1 MSTLI
6 HSAHPSGIMRDAVER
21 IESLRSDHSKIQY
34 IIGLIH
40 FSIISIS
47 VIVFFLQSDPR
58 FVSITE
64 DMSLLTYQVI
74 PLFAGIGLSLIKHDD
89 NGITVEECSASE
101 SERDS
106 EGESDCERDS
116 VRDEIERMKR
126 ELREKEEELEKM
138 RRRQF
143 EDRIDR
149 RLENLE
155 NMICHTSHDQ
165 NISET
170 TAITVN
176 DTSNSTSMEITW
188 SVTSEGVTETA
199 TAVSRGQCYEGRTIT
214 IQKNIHGNRHSH
226 RRCR

>member
-89 NGITVEECSASE
+89 GITVEECQASE
-101 SERDS
+101 SDSDS
-106 EGESDCERDS
+106 ESECERDS

-126 ELREKEEELEKM
+126 KLREKEEELEKM

-188 SVTSEGVTETA
+188 SVTSEGITETA

>member
-89 NGITVEECSASE
+89 GITVEECQASE
-101 SERDS
+101 SDSDS
-106 EGESDCERDS
+106 ESECERDS

-126 ELREKEEELEKM
+126 KLREKEEELEKM

-143 EDRIDR
+143 EERIDR

-188 SVTSEGVTETA
+188 SVTSEGITETA